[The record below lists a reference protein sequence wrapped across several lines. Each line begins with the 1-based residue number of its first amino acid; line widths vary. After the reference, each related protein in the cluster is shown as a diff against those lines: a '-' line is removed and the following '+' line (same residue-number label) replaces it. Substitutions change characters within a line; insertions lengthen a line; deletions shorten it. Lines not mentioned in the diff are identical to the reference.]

1 MSYRPEDL
9 VGLLETTLADLPNQE
24 IQYVL
29 DHNEYFWCSLFQN
42 DAVSIDGGTS
52 IQRKVEFDTAGTARY
67 CGVFETDEYKFK
79 DDIHTIDVHWA
90 KLTASATWDEWEIVQ
105 QKNSKK
111 GFINLVQTRRDQMY
125 IDLADLIEETMITA
139 PNSATDKSTPYTL
152 PYYLR
157 FRTAAA
163 DTINT
168 SAGAWNGKA
177 VKFGDGT
184 WSTVCAGI
192 DSTTEEKWRNW
203 CGLYTDVNNAMLKS
217 MRKALIKTKVK
228 YPTFLNSPL
237 IKERASKLR
246 AVAPTDI
253 VLSLMELVDKKDD
266 AHDSTAKEVL
276 GGMLVVDDG
285 LVKVNKIPI
294 LPLDT
299 LDQSD
304 GTPIAYSPVYFMDLA
319 YFKPFVHDGYWQK
332 VDPPTSLKPLQH
344 TAFGMNI
351 DGAHNIL
358 VENIRRCG
366 FVLHKAA

>member
-9 VGLLETTLADLPNQE
+9 VGLLETTLADLPSQE

-29 DHNEYFWCSLFQN
+29 DHNEYFWSSLFTN
-42 DAVSIDGGTS
+42 DTVQIDGGTS

-79 DDIHTIDVHWA
+79 DDIHTVDVPWA

-111 GFINLVQTRRDQMY
+111 GFVNLVQTRRDQMY

-139 PNSATDKSTPYTL
+139 PASETDKSTPYTL
-152 PYYLR
+152 PYYLSYYTT
-157 FRTAAA
+157 TAGVV
-163 DTINT
+163 NT
-168 SAGAWNGKA
+168 GDGFNGAA
-177 VKFGDGT
+177 VKFGDGNYSYT
-184 WSTVCAGI
+184 RAGI
-192 DSTTEEKWRNW
+192 SSNTQEKWRNY
-203 CGLYTDVNNAMLKS
+203 CGLYTAVNNAMLKS
-217 MRKALIKTKVK
+217 IRKALIKTKVR
-228 YPTFLNSPL
+228 YPVFLNSPL
-237 IKERASKLR
+237 IKERAAKLR

-253 VLSLMELVDKKDD
+253 VLDLMELVDKKDD
-266 AHDSTAKEVL
+266 AHISTAKEVL
-276 GGMLVVDDG
+276 GGMLVNDNG

-294 LPLDT
+294 IPLDT
-299 LDQSD
+299 LDVAA
-304 GTPIAYSPVYFMDLA
+304 GTPIAFSPVYFMDLA
-319 YFKPFVHDGYWQK
+319 FFRPIVHEGYWQK

-358 VENIRRCG
+358 VENMKRCG
-366 FVLHKAA
+366 FVLHKAS